1 MASWGPLTTLSAFA
15 VDTMLLL
22 TDGSVMCHEYGTANW
37 QKLVPDA
44 QGDYVNGTWQSLA
57 SMPANAPTTQN
68 GPTDAPLYYASAV
81 LKDGRVFVAGGE
93 YNVNYASGVDLLAV
107 EIYDPVS
114 DSWTSLP
121 NPPGWTNIG
130 DAPTC
135 VLPDGRLLLG
145 NINAVGTAIYDPVA
159 NTWFDRRQQARHQLG
174 RDMDALAQSND
185 SGRRGE

>member
-1 MASWGPLTTLSAFA
+1 MASWGPLTTPSAVA

-22 TDGSVMCHEYGTANW
+22 TDGGVMCHVYGTANW
-37 QKLVPDA
+37 HKLVPDA

-114 DSWTSLP
+114 DSWSSLP

-130 DAPTC
+130 DVADMRFAGWPAPTGQHQRRRHGD
-135 VLPDGRLLLG
+135 LRPGREHL
-145 NINAVGTAIYDPVA
+145 V
-159 NTWFDRRQQARHQLG
+159 DRRQQARHQLG
-174 RDMDALAQSND
+174 RDMDAAAQPND